1 MRELANPWR
10 QEYPGRVVVLS
21 LTTEAQRI
29 LGPVEYWDLPEV
41 GAKVVANQPLIV
53 VMAKWRY
60 TDLTLPVNGTVVAR
74 NPRAVGW
81 AERGATDWILRIECN

>member
-1 MRELANPWR
+1 MRELANPWHP
-10 QEYPGRVVVLS
+10 EYQGRVVVLS

-29 LGPVEYWDLPEV
+29 LGPGEYWDLPEV

>member
-1 MRELANPWR
+1 MRELANPWH
-10 QEYPGRVVVLS
+10 QEYQGRVVVLS

-41 GAKVVANQPLIV
+41 GAKVVSNQPLIV

-81 AERGATDWILRIECN
+81 AERGATD

>member
-1 MRELANPWR
+1 MRELANPWH
-10 QEYPGRVVVLS
+10 QEYQGRVVVLS

-53 VMAKWRY
+53 VMAKWWPAIPGP
-60 TDLTLPVNGTVVAR
+60 LVGLSAGLPTGF
-74 NPRAVGW
+74 
-81 AERGATDWILRIECN
+81 